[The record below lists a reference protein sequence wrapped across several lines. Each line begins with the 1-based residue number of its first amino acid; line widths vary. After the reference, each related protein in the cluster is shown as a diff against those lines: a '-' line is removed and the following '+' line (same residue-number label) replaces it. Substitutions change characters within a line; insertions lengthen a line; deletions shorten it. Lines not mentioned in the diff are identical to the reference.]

1 MNNVKFGL
9 TMKEAW
15 KDLLLGRDNTNFRE
29 YEKVHHSLE
38 DLRIRLYKYNY
49 YLFMLLIFVGFFFS
63 NSFII
68 LLFSF
73 LWYKPLCHALHL
85 KNRVKRKNIEL
96 FKS

>member
-15 KDLLLGRDNTNFRE
+15 KDLLLGRDNTNYRE

-96 FKS
+96 FKG